1 MYSLDDDK
9 LKECKIIFDFFD
21 KDKDAKISTKELD
34 DCLRVCGAAPK
45 QQELEMII
53 QTLEEDGDIYI
64 SFENFLIILER
75 ILQNQDSEED
85 IINQFKKLD
94 KFDNGTISEE
104 DLRLLMSSYENA
116 LSFEEIED
124 ILQEANP
131 DTDGNINIEI
141 FTKRLLG
148 NM

>member
-1 MYSLDDDK
+1 MNSLDDDK

-21 KDKDAKISTKELD
+21 KDKDAKISIKELG

-45 QQELEMII
+45 QQELEIII
-53 QTLEEDGDIYI
+53 QTLEENGDIYV
-64 SFENFLIILER
+64 SFENFLIIFEKL
-75 ILQNQDSEED
+75 LQNQD
-85 IINQFKKLD
+85 IINQFKKID

-104 DLRLLMSSYENA
+104 DLRHLMSSYENA

-124 ILQEANP
+124 IMQEANA
-131 DTDGNINIEI
+131 DKDGYINIEI
-141 FTKRLLG
+141 FTKKLLG